1 MSLQR
6 LSALA
11 VLLGSMIFLIAAFS
25 PISRVYGIPSA
36 PNRLD
41 LITRSPRAWVVS
53 QVLFGLGALVTA
65 LGVALAAVATRGRP
79 SATSFSVAAGLL
91 VIGAVTWSWYVYLRA
106 RDPQAFVES
115 ALPGW
120 PFVVYT
126 LLTMAAFLLIGF
138 LLLHT
143 GFPAWAAWSLIGGSL
158 LFFIL
163 YVIFKDMPPFVHYV
177 LGLILGVVLLRA
189 G

>member
-1 MSLQR
+1 
-6 LSALA
+6 
-11 VLLGSMIFLIAAFS
+11 
-25 PISRVYGIPSA
+25 
-36 PNRLD
+36 
-41 LITRSPRAWVVS
+41 
-53 QVLFGLGALVTA
+53 
-65 LGVALAAVATRGRP
+65 
-79 SATSFSVAAGLL
+79 
-91 VIGAVTWSWYVYLRA
+91 
-106 RDPQAFVES
+106 
-115 ALPGW
+115 
-120 PFVVYT
+120 
-126 LLTMAAFLLIGF
+126 MAAFLLIGF